1 MNMNKGVSIV
11 ICCYNSSKLL
21 PETIRHISLLKIP
34 AGISCEIIVVDNNSN
49 DNTSET
55 AEELLKKYI
64 SGNVTYKILFQPVQG
79 LSAARKMGF
88 ENSAYEYIIFCDDDN
103 WLNADYIEIL
113 INTMRK
119 SEKIGAVGGEST
131 AVSDEVFPWW
141 FQEFSQSYSAGKQS
155 ESDGIISG
163 EKAALWGAGMAVRR
177 SALKE
182 LYSNGF
188 RSILSDRKKKE
199 LSSGGDIE
207 LCYALRLAGWE
218 IWYESSLKIRHFIPG
233 HRLKWDYLRKLS
245 RGFGAQKVNLDPY
258 FISNQN
264 SSDRNSQKWRYQA
277 FRFMKKL
284 RGYGFTKL
292 VRFKNYPE
300 GDPEI
305 LRIEKTIGRLTEI
318 LKIRGEYD
326 KRIKSV
332 REASWRNND
341 QIKKS

>member
-1 MNMNKGVSIV
+1 MNKGVSIV

-64 SGNVTYKILFQPVQG
+64 SGNVTYKILIQPVQG

-103 WLNADYIEIL
+103 WLNADYVEIL
-113 INTMRK
+113 INTMSK

-131 AVSDEVFPWW
+131 AVTDELFPKW

-155 ESDGIISG
+155 ESDGVIAGIQS
-163 EKAALWGAGMAVRR
+163 ALWGAGMAVRR
-177 SALKE
+177 SALSE
-182 LYSNGF
+182 LYSKGF
-188 RSILSDRKKKE
+188 RSILSDRKKNV

-233 HRLKWDYLRKLS
+233 HRLKWEYLRKLS

-258 FISNQN
+258 LIATDSG
-264 SSDRNSQKWRYQA
+264 SDKTGQKWQYQVY
-277 FRFMKKL
+277 RLMNKL
-284 RGYGFTKL
+284 RGYGFKKL
-292 VRFKNYPE
+292 LKFKNYPE
-300 GDPEI
+300 GDSDI
-305 LRIEKTIGRLTEI
+305 LRIEKTLGRLTEL
-318 LKIRGEYD
+318 LKIRGKYD
-326 KRIKSV
+326 ERIKSV
-332 REASWRNND
+332 REAAWRA
-341 QIKKS
+341 ISK

>member
-1 MNMNKGVSIV
+1 MNKGVSIV

-103 WLNADYIEIL
+103 WLNTDYLEIL

-131 AVSDEVFPWW
+131 AVSDELFPKW

-155 ESDGIISG
+155 ESDGIIAGFQS
-163 EKAALWGAGMAVRR
+163 ALWGAGMVVRK
-177 SALKE
+177 SALNE
-182 LYSNGF
+182 LYSKGF
-188 RSILSDRKKKE
+188 RSILSDRKKNV

-218 IWYESSLKIRHFIPG
+218 IWYESSLKIRHFIPE
-233 HRLKWDYLRKLS
+233 HRLKWEYLRKLS

-258 FISNQN
+258 LIA
-264 SSDRNSQKWRYQA
+264 SDSGSDKTGQKWQYQVY
-277 FRFMKKL
+277 RLMNKL
-284 RGYGFTKL
+284 RGYGFKKL
-292 VRFKNYPE
+292 LKFKNYPE
-300 GDPEI
+300 GDPDI
-305 LRIEKTIGRLTEI
+305 LRIEKTLGRLTEL
-318 LKIRGEYD
+318 LKIRGKYD
-326 KRIKSV
+326 ERIKSV
-332 REASWRNND
+332 REAAWRE
-341 QIKKS
+341 ISK

>member
-1 MNMNKGVSIV
+1 MNKGVSIV

-64 SGNVTYKILFQPVQG
+64 SGNVTYKILIQPVQG

-103 WLNADYIEIL
+103 WLNTDYLEIL

-131 AVSDEVFPWW
+131 AVSDELFPKW

-155 ESDGIISG
+155 ESDGVIAGIQS
-163 EKAALWGAGMAVRR
+163 ALWGAGMAVRR
-177 SALKE
+177 SALSE
-182 LYSNGF
+182 LYSKGF
-188 RSILSDRKKKE
+188 RSILSDRKKNV

-233 HRLKWDYLRKLS
+233 HRLKWEYLRKLS

-258 FISNQN
+258 LIATDSG
-264 SSDRNSQKWRYQA
+264 SDKTGQKWQYQVY
-277 FRFMKKL
+277 RLMNKL
-284 RGYGFTKL
+284 RGYGFKKL
-292 VRFKNYPE
+292 LKFKNYPE
-300 GDPEI
+300 GDSDI
-305 LRIEKTIGRLTEI
+305 LRIEKTLGRLTEL
-318 LKIRGEYD
+318 LKIRGKYD
-326 KRIKSV
+326 ERIKSV
-332 REASWRNND
+332 REAAWRA
-341 QIKKS
+341 ISK

>member
-1 MNMNKGVSIV
+1 MNNGVYIV

-21 PETIRHISLLKIP
+21 PETIRHISLLIIP
-34 AGISCEIIVVDNNSN
+34 AGFSCEIIIVDNNSD

-55 AEELLKKYI
+55 AEKLLKRYVSKK
-64 SGNVTYKILFQPVQG
+64 STYKILFQPVQG

-88 ENSAYEYIIFCDDDN
+88 ENSVYEYILFCDDDN
-103 WLNADYIEIL
+103 WLSTDYIEIL
-113 INTMRK
+113 KNTMEK

-131 AVSDEVFPWW
+131 AVSDEIFPWW

-155 ESDGIISG
+155 ESDGIITG

-177 SALKE
+177 SALNE
-182 LYSNGF
+182 LYSKGF
-188 RSILSDRKKKE
+188 RSILSDRKKNV

-233 HRLKWDYLRKLS
+233 HRLKWEYLRKLS

-258 FISNQN
+258 LISNQN
-264 SSDRNSQKWRYQA
+264 SSDKNLQKWHYHA
-277 FRFMKKL
+277 FSLMKKL

-292 VRFKNYPE
+292 MKFKNYPE

-305 LRIEKTIGRLTEI
+305 LRIEKTLGRLTEI
-318 LKIRGEYD
+318 LKIRGEYN
-326 KRIKSV
+326 KRMNSV
-332 REASWRNND
+332 REASWRNKD

>member
-1 MNMNKGVSIV
+1 MNKGVSIV

-34 AGISCEIIVVDNNSN
+34 AGISCEIIVVDNNSD

-64 SGNVTYKILFQPVQG
+64 SGNVTYKILIQPVQG
-79 LSAARKMGF
+79 LSAARKMGV
-88 ENSAYEYIIFCDDDN
+88 ENSAYEYILFCDDDN

-131 AVSDEVFPWW
+131 AVSDELFPKW
-141 FQEFSQSYSAGKQS
+141 FQKFSQSYSAGKQS
-155 ESDGIISG
+155 ESDGVIDGIQS
-163 EKAALWGAGMAVRR
+163 ALWGAGMAVRR
-177 SALKE
+177 SALSE
-182 LYSNGF
+182 LYSKGF
-188 RSILSDRKKKE
+188 RSILSDRKKNV

-233 HRLKWDYLRKLS
+233 HRLKWEYLRKLS

-258 FISNQN
+258 LIA
-264 SSDRNSQKWRYQA
+264 SDSGSDKTGQKWQYQVY
-277 FRFMKKL
+277 RLMNKL
-284 RGYGFTKL
+284 RGYGFKKL
-292 VRFKNYPE
+292 LKFKNYPE
-300 GDPEI
+300 GDPDI
-305 LRIEKTIGRLTEI
+305 LRIEKTLGRLTEL
-318 LKIRGEYD
+318 LKIRGKYD
-326 KRIKSV
+326 ERIKSV
-332 REASWRNND
+332 REAAWRA
-341 QIKKS
+341 ISK